1 MADHRSVPEPTLRR
15 LPCYIHVLKKV
26 EQLGRQSVS
35 TSDISRELKLDP
47 TQVRK
52 DLSYT
57 GIVGKPRVGYPLK
70 DLIEAIEHFLGWD
83 ECTHACL
90 VGVGH
95 LGKALL
101 GYNRFGEYGVRIV
114 AAFDVDEAVVGARIS
129 DHIVYHI
136 DALPE
141 IAQRFN
147 IEMGILTTPAS
158 AARGA
163 SQNMVEAGI
172 KAIWNFAPTALEL
185 GADIIVENAQL
196 YATLAVL
203 SRQMRGRVQA
213 QPKPSPLRITP
224 GAEQMGPEP

>member
-26 EQLGRQSVS
+26 DLTGRQSVS

-70 DLIEAIEHFLGWD
+70 ALIESIERFLGWD

-95 LGKALL
+95 LGSALL
-101 GYNRFGEYGVRIV
+101 GYDRFNEYGVRIV
-114 AAFDVDEAVVGARIS
+114 AAFDTSEAVVGSVVS
-129 DHIVYHI
+129 DLTVFHI
-136 DALPE
+136 DELAEVVESL
-141 IAQRFN
+141 N
-147 IEMGILTTPAS
+147 IEMGILTVPAK
-158 AARGA
+158 AAKDVAGE
-163 SQNMVEAGI
+163 MVTSGI

-185 GADIIVENAQL
+185 GSDIIVENAQL

-203 SRQMRGRVQA
+203 SRQMRGRVKT
-213 QPKPSPLRITP
+213 QPKPSPLIINPAT
-224 GAEQMGPEP
+224 